1 MNFIIEAI
9 GKIILIS
16 IVLGIYTLLGFQPTI
31 VFLLLCVIFAVLDIR
46 YFMDNKED

>member
-1 MNFIIEAI
+1 MTNFIEFI
-9 GKIILIS
+9 GKFIFVA
-16 IVLGIYTLLGFQPTI
+16 IVFWLYMMFGFQPTV